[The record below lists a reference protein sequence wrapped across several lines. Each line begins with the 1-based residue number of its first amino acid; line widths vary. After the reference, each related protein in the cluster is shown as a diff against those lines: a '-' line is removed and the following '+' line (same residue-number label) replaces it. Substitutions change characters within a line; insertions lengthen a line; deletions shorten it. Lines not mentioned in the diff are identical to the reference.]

1 MKNTV
6 YRRGSEEH
14 NIRAEVVFALT
25 AELAVTAGLARL
37 QRNAVADFQMLDST
51 ANFHDCAARLV
62 AQHERWLD
70 HIIADRTR
78 FIVVHIA
85 AADANVFQ
93 LDKSSLGVGIGRVV

>member
-1 MKNTV
+1 MGHILLKNTV

-14 NIRAEVVFALT
+14 DIRAEVVFALT

-62 AQHERWLD
+62 AP
-70 HIIADRTR
+70 ART
-78 FIVVHIA
+78 A
-85 AADANVFQ
+85 A
-93 LDKSSLGVGIGRVV
+93 